1 MGTRTVYCFDF
12 YEPATGRL
20 VHSPRA
26 ATIDR
31 IERMDGV
38 PLRDTG
44 LEVDEDEVDAN
55 GFLLGKA
62 NCNHPSHTRNSGQ
75 A

>member
-1 MGTRTVYCFDF
+1 MATRTVYCFDF
-12 YEPATGRL
+12 YPLGSEQP

-31 IERMDGV
+31 IDRMDGV
-38 PLRDTG
+38 PIEETA
-44 LEVDEDEVDAN
+44 LEVDAPMVDAN
-55 GFLLGKA
+55 GFLLGPHT
-62 NCNHPSHTRNSGQ
+62 CSHVVHRNS

>member
-12 YEPATGRL
+12 YPPGSGEL

-26 ATIDR
+26 ATLDR
-31 IERMDGV
+31 IERMDGI
-38 PLRDTG
+38 PLTDTG

-55 GFLLGKA
+55 GFFIGKA
-62 NCNHPSHTRNSGQ
+62 NCTHPAH
-75 A
+75 